1 MSHSLKN
8 NGRRDPILT
17 TSKTGEVLPSYF
29 ETDNAKLIDFLDA
42 YYEFLDSD
50 GQHGFGRQIRESLF
64 ARDIAE
70 TSTANLDEIIK
81 EIGDGLQASSF
92 FEQPRLMAKLLAS
105 FYRSKGTLV
114 SAEGFFRGFFNEEAT
129 IEYPKS
135 QIFIVG
141 QDNIGFDSQKFIQ
154 DNKLYQI
161 FSVLVKVG
169 ISTQDY
175 EVLYK
180 KFVHP
185 AGFHFA
191 GQVVSQTEA
200 SMFTAAQ
207 GLNPLDSDAL
217 NPVFASEAT
226 IGLTIPFSELTGL
239 FDSSDGTTFRTS
251 IDGDVISKYST
262 VTAQQLVNFYG
273 SVANILD
280 PNSFTFDDSDTTSR
294 PDFSMTFETMDNFS
308 FDSNVN

>member
-1 MSHSLKN
+1 MGVATRYLP
-8 NGRRDPILT
+8 RR
-17 TSKTGEVLPSYF
+17 KQEVLPSYF

-161 FSVLVKVG
+161 FSVLVVG

-200 SMFTAAQ
+200 SCSLL

-217 NPVFASEAT
+217 NPVFAEAT
-226 IGLTIPFSELTGL
+226 IG
-239 FDSSDGTTFRTS
+239 
-251 IDGDVISKYST
+251 
-262 VTAQQLVNFYG
+262 
-273 SVANILD
+273 
-280 PNSFTFDDSDTTSR
+280 
-294 PDFSMTFETMDNFS
+294 
-308 FDSNVN
+308 